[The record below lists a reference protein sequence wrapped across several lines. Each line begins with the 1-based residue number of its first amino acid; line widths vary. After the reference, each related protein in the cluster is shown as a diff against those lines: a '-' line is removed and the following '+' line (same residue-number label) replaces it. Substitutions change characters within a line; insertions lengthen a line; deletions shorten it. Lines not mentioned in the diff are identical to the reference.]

1 VDAQSLPPL
10 IEERSEPWT
19 YVKIPYLREI
29 GWKGF
34 SGGMDSGIYRV
45 GPLARLNVAQSIRT
59 PLAQAAFDAYRE
71 FFAAD
76 VIHATFAFHWA
87 RVIEMLAAAE
97 NVLEILS
104 RPELL
109 EGSLRAPLGPP
120 GEGVGV
126 IEAARGTL
134 IHHYRLDDKGLV
146 EYLNL
151 IVATTHNAAGLSMSI
166 RDMARKVITKDEV
179 DQAMLNLVEMSFRNY
194 DPCLACAT
202 HALPGQ
208 MPMVIAIKDSE
219 GKEVKRI
226 ERR

>member
-1 VDAQSLPPL
+1 
-10 IEERSEPWT
+10 
-19 YVKIPYLREI
+19 
-29 GWKGF
+29 
-34 SGGMDSGIYRV
+34 
-45 GPLARLNVAQSIRT
+45 
-59 PLAQAAFDAYRE
+59 
-71 FFAAD
+71 
-76 VIHATFAFHWA
+76 
-87 RVIEMLAAAE
+87 VIEMLAAAE
-97 NVLEILS
+97 NVLETLS

-109 EGSLRAPLGPP
+109 EGSLRAPLGSP

-151 IVATTHNAAGLSMSI
+151 IVATTHNAAGLSISI

-202 HALPGQ
+202 HALPGK
-208 MPMVIAIKDSE
+208 MPMVIAINDSE